1 MVADRLHA
9 FSKEKN
15 VIAST
20 SVAIPAQADLEVVL
34 LLAPS
39 QVGRWQRRMV

>member
-1 MVADRLHA
+1 MVADHLHA
-9 FSKEKN
+9 FSTKKN

-34 LLAPS
+34 LQS
-39 QVGRWQRRMV
+39 SFSSKNC